1 MPDLKSHEV
10 LDSILRD
17 INNRSVQ
24 EFHQGEKAACFE
36 PKLSDNDEV
45 LEAGEQFSLDNYQ
58 VVRRE
63 FFAHLS
69 EPAVTFYNCKFYVNA
84 ACLHRFPGVDY
95 VQALVNQ
102 EKKVLVLLPCEE
114 GARDAV
120 PWSIRGRGKPK
131 PKQVTCKLFTYK
143 LFTLMEWA
151 PQHRYKIM
159 GKIIHARDTYLIAF
173 DLTAPEVYEK
183 TVTDDSK
190 TRVSRVPVFPAEW
203 KDQFGL
209 PYYEHK
215 LTMQV
220 NIFDGYAV
228 YAIKDN
234 GLAEQQIP
242 DTSLATA
249 TQGGITDE

>member
-24 EFHQGEKAACFE
+24 EFHQGEKSACFE
-36 PKLSDNDEV
+36 PKLSDNDEI

-120 PWSIRGRGKPK
+120 PGRSRGAESQSLNKLPVNCLLTSCSRLWSGP
-131 PKQVTCKLFTYK
+131 L
-143 LFTLMEWA
+143 
-151 PQHRYKIM
+151 
-159 GKIIHARDTYLIAF
+159 
-173 DLTAPEVYEK
+173 
-183 TVTDDSK
+183 
-190 TRVSRVPVFPAEW
+190 
-203 KDQFGL
+203 
-209 PYYEHK
+209 
-215 LTMQV
+215 
-220 NIFDGYAV
+220 N
-228 YAIKDN
+228 
-234 GLAEQQIP
+234 
-242 DTSLATA
+242 TA
-249 TQGGITDE
+249 TRSWVKSSMLGIPILLHLI

>member
-24 EFHQGEKAACFE
+24 EFHQGEKSACFE
-36 PKLSDNDEV
+36 PKLSDNDEI

-120 PWSIRGRGKPK
+120 PWSIKGRGKPK

-183 TVTDDSK
+183 TVTDNSK

-215 LTMQV
+215 QTMQV

-228 YAIKDN
+228 YAIKMVC
-234 GLAEQQIP
+234 
-242 DTSLATA
+242 
-249 TQGGITDE
+249 

>member
-1 MPDLKSHEV
+1 MTDLKSHEV

-24 EFHQGEKAACFE
+24 EFHQGEKATCFE

-120 PWSIRGRGKPK
+120 PLS
-131 PKQVTCKLFTYK
+131 L
-143 LFTLMEWA
+143 
-151 PQHRYKIM
+151 
-159 GKIIHARDTYLIAF
+159 IHI
-173 DLTAPEVYEK
+173 
-183 TVTDDSK
+183 
-190 TRVSRVPVFPAEW
+190 
-203 KDQFGL
+203 
-209 PYYEHK
+209 
-215 LTMQV
+215 
-220 NIFDGYAV
+220 
-228 YAIKDN
+228 
-234 GLAEQQIP
+234 
-242 DTSLATA
+242 
-249 TQGGITDE
+249 